1 MNVDAI
7 SHGAGRLLGRHRT
20 MIASRKRR
28 RPRAACISLPLRRPQ
43 TMVAAVL
50 DAEGTVFGRPAALT
64 RSAVRWRHSVVV
76 LDALSLRVM
85 APKCFTH
92 HVTFVCGNVFRR
104 RESTQNT
111 LAHSIMLRLSSS
123 LDLRQTLD
131 SFGSTHDHILF
142 LKLFL
147 SMLHFTLPRVG

>member
-1 MNVDAI
+1 MHFAAAASTSD
-7 SHGAGRLLGRHRT
+7 HGRGCSG
-20 MIASRKRR
+20 RR
-28 RPRAACISLPLRRPQ
+28 RYRVRQARSPDPVRGEVEAQC
-43 TMVAAVL
+43 
-50 DAEGTVFGRPAALT
+50 GGFGR
-64 RSAVRWRHSVVV
+64 
-76 LDALSLRVM
+76 SLFARDGAKM
-85 APKCFTH
+85 HTH

-142 LKLFL
+142 LELCL
-147 SMLHFTLPRVG
+147 SMLHFTLPRVGGAIS

>member
-43 TMVAAVL
+43 TMIAA
-50 DAEGTVFGRPAALT
+50 DMGAEGTVFGRPAALT

-76 LDALSLRVM
+76 LDAV
-85 APKCFTH
+85 CFAVRGGR
-92 HVTFVCGNVFRR
+92 HVTWSLQTAERG
-104 RESTQNT
+104 RESTLFD
-111 LAHSIMLRLSSS
+111 LAHSVFGAV
-123 LDLRQTLD
+123 QTD
-131 SFGSTHDHILF
+131 CAQ
-142 LKLFL
+142 
-147 SMLHFTLPRVG
+147 